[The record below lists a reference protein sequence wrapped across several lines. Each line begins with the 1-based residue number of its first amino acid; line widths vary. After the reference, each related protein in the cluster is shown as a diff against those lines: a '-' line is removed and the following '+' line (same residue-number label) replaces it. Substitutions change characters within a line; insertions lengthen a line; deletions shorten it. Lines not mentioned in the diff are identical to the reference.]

1 MPIEKRPAHLIAKD
15 YVPPSSK
22 PYQVKD
28 GDSWVT
34 VARANGMEPWDLIYS
49 NFKTRD
55 PAEVNW
61 YLHNYVG
68 CRHPTHDLRNW
79 MFSSRDKPGV
89 IHIPLARVVKTPP
102 ATRVTPKLPS
112 PWNKFWA
119 GVGKAH
125 SGDLFVIGAHD
136 LTAKVYNLG
145 DSFDSPSKAKNA
157 IINVNGWKFGAGL
170 GGDIAA
176 VFVIAHGFE
185 QAGEMKGVDGGWDF
199 DIAIAWKL
207 GDFLKGVRG
216 LGRAVDTFEKYK
228 KLRYLT
234 ENAVK
239 NLGITKEGIYTI
251 PIPGGGWGMHLW
263 GGYKFGDV
271 TVVSTGLGVP

>member
-1 MPIEKRPAHLIAKD
+1 MPIEKRPANPRPKD
-15 YVPPSSK
+15 YVPPDSK

-28 GDSWVT
+28 GDSWVS
-34 VARANGMEPWDLIYS
+34 VARANGMEPWDLIYA
-49 NFKTRD
+49 NFNTRD

-61 YLHNYVG
+61 YLSHYVG
-68 CRHPTHDLRNW
+68 CNRPTQDLRNW
-79 MFSSRDKPGV
+79 MFSSSARPGV
-89 IHIPLARVVKTPP
+89 IHIPVRVVKMPP
-102 ATRVTPKLPS
+102 PTATAAKLPS
-112 PWNKFWA
+112 RWGRFWA
-119 GVGKAH
+119 GIGKAH

-145 DSFDSPSKAKNA
+145 DAFDDPGKAKNA
-157 IINVNGWKFGAGL
+157 LINVNGWKFGAGL
-170 GGDIAA
+170 GGDVAG
-176 VFVIAHGFE
+176 VFVIAHGYDE
-185 QAGEMKGVDGGWDF
+185 AHEMKGVDGGWDF

-216 LGRAVDTFEKYK
+216 LGRVVDTYEKYK

-239 NLGITKEGIYTI
+239 NLGITKEGVYTV
-251 PIPGGGWGMHLW
+251 PIPGAGWGLHIW

-271 TVVSTGLGVP
+271 TVISTGVGVP